1 MIGELKQA
9 DWTLIL
15 SIIISASFLFSTM
28 IVGLTLS
35 KRVTRFLRRIS
46 K

>member
-1 MIGELKQA
+1 MIEELKHS

-15 SIIISASFLFSTM
+15 AIIISASFLLSTM

-35 KRVTRFLRRIS
+35 KRVTRFLKRIS

>member
-1 MIGELKQA
+1 MMEELKHS

>member
-1 MIGELKQA
+1 MIEQIGRS

-15 SIIISASFLFSTM
+15 AIVISASFLFSTM